1 MLTRRGKTTS
11 LPQMLPTAHLPRQIR
26 AELSLRCFL
35 SLGKSLLH
43 VVLKSWGGGELLAW
57 QFTMQALFYDKAIMH
72 ANETI
77 LIRIINRLSYLNTNY
92 QPVVL
97 QSHPLISQASA
108 LVF

>member
-1 MLTRRGKTTS
+1 MFS
-11 LPQMLPTAHLPRQIR
+11 F
-26 AELSLRCFL
+26 LREEFAARYFKVM
-35 SLGKSLLH
+35 G
-43 VVLKSWGGGELLAW
+43 VGWGELLAW